1 MRELIK
7 HGERLFFEKIAR
19 YKQGLSTG
27 KDKTGL
33 ENFPSLLAAGRRKAE
48 LEGPARTLG
57 SFTFIGVGSHCKVHS
72 NKKC

>member
-1 MRELIK
+1 MERE
-7 HGERLFFEKIAR
+7 RFFFEKTAR

-33 ENFPSLLAAGRRKAE
+33 ENSLSLLAAGRRKAE
-48 LEGPARTLG
+48 LGGPTRTLG

-72 NKKC
+72 SKKC